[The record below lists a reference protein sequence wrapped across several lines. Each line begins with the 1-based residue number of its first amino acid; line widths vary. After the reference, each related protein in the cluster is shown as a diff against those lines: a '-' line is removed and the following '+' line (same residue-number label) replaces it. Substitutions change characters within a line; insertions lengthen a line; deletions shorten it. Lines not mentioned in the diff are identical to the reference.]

1 MLHHALA
8 TLTMYYGERF
18 QAEEMQL
25 VLASM
30 RDAYR
35 PIASPTD
42 DAHII
47 LQEWGRAIRTQF
59 DSDNLH
65 LSSRETHAMSD
76 KVLAVVQQL
85 GVTIGRLQAQVT
97 ELSGRMA
104 SFEQT
109 HEQSLR
115 RIEAHLV
122 RLSSA
127 GGATATLEGGGGETS
142 EGEMED
148 GAEGSGAT
156 SAGGGATSAGGGAT
170 SAGGSSSGAA
180 AAPPVATRP
189 PVPPPVA
196 PQLARRD
203 LSGSAQ
209 QQEYTFGKLH
219 GGKFFLEC
227 MANRGNLPINL
238 TNDRRRSEGKRVL
251 AAYKAMATPEEMEAV
266 LRRPRDEGA
275 AQTTARKLGQLLIK
289 RFKAAYR
296 DEQKPQPKRS
306 LSGSLLVN
314 SVVEHLTKSKL
325 RIDSMQFL
333 QWRHAGASEVTGTV
347 AASAASTAAATA
359 NAAAAAAIAA
369 AAAAASSQPSVAAPS
384 SPVPPSAAKRPR
396 ESPRPLE
403 ASKRRIESSA
413 AEDADDDSDEGSGGD
428 PIDPIV
434 LSEGGS
440 SPDDADSDDSYDADS
455 DDLAG

>member
-1 MLHHALA
+1 
-8 TLTMYYGERF
+8 
-18 QAEEMQL
+18 
-25 VLASM
+25 
-30 RDAYR
+30 
-35 PIASPTD
+35 
-42 DAHII
+42 
-47 LQEWGRAIRTQF
+47 
-59 DSDNLH
+59 
-65 LSSRETHAMSD
+65 MSD

-142 EGEMED
+142 EGEMEG

-170 SAGGSSSGAA
+170 LAGGSSSGAA

-189 PVPPPVA
+189 PVPLPVA
-196 PQLARRD
+196 PQLDRRD

-209 QQEYTFGKLH
+209 QQEYTFAKLH
-219 GGKFFLEC
+219 GGTFFLEC
-227 MANRGNLPINL
+227 MANRGNLPTNL

-275 AQTTARKLGQLLIK
+275 AKTTARKLGQLLIK
-289 RFKAAYR
+289 RFQAAYR
-296 DEQKPQPKRS
+296 DAQKPQPKRCF
-306 LSGSLLVN
+306 SGSLLVN

-347 AASAASTAAATA
+347 AASAASTAAATANAAA

-428 PIDPIV
+428 PIV
-434 LSEGGS
+434 LSDGGEGGS